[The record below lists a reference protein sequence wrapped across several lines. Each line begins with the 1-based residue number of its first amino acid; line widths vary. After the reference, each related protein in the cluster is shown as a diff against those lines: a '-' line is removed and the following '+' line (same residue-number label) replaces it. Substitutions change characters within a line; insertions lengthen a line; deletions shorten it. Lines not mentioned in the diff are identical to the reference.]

1 MFGRRSV
8 PRQASETYQNSH
20 GGEYEEHRTGMD
32 SDSKKITR
40 NYRDEEVMR
49 PPMVQLDKK
58 TGKGRI

>member
-1 MFGRRSV
+1 MFGKRST
-8 PRQASETYQNSH
+8 RQQEAETHRDVRGGDYQA
-20 GGEYEEHRTGMD
+20 GGG